1 MHFLPG
7 RGSKTG
13 WGEDP
18 CTGKWGGGCLQ
29 NSASNPNIKDAVA
42 GPGPKVRA
50 SFQILVRAWRPRV
63 R

>member
-1 MHFLPG
+1 MHFFGLG
-7 RGSKTG
+7 VALEQDGVRTLAQGS
-13 WGEDP
+13 
-18 CTGKWGGGCLQ
+18 GGCLQ